1 MSKEKL
7 QKEAEIRRLKEEDAK
22 LMERKQ
28 KLQRR
33 VQRHSV
39 YQDFMEQVVKMTKV
53 LQDFHMAEQ
62 QVTKFVY
69 HTGIVS
75 SICQYLLVESQQS
88 TT

>member
-53 LQDFHMAEQ
+53 LQGFSHGRATSD
-62 QVTKFVY
+62 
-69 HTGIVS
+69 
-75 SICQYLLVESQQS
+75 
-88 TT
+88 